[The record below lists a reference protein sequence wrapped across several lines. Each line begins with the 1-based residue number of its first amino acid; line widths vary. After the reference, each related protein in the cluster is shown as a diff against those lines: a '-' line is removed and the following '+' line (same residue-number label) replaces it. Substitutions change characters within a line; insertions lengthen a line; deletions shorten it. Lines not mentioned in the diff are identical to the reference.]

1 MSLARLLVCLTLLFL
16 IAGCT
21 RRSATPPGQQAATQ
35 PVTTPAAPPPQP
47 AEIAKDAAASAA
59 PPISREAAETSGE
72 AAADT
77 PADTPAETPAK
88 TDNAWGRE
96 RFVLFLPAAPL
107 LVELQMTIDGQPF
120 ADARE
125 QLVDDALKLADR
137 DGDGR
142 ATWEEIYSDPKRAFA
157 ARFDVQTRN
166 VLRKEFLKTYDTNQN
181 GLLDRDEARR
191 IVSRAKSAGDAF
203 SLVGTT
209 EYRHANRRQ
218 SIVRVMLDANSDDL
232 LDAAELAG
240 APERLRVRDANNDHL
255 VSWDELD
262 DSLAGDRQAMSAR
275 QDAYFNQPAAL
286 RLGPR
291 ASWDGI
297 IYALAELYLS
307 SDEIPNDAPPLLK
320 SLADRLDADHDGRL
334 SYEEARMLGAV
345 EPHLVLA
352 ANFGRSGNLLSGV
365 SLVRA
370 AEILGSESDL
380 VSHLPN
386 GLLLRLADYRLQV
399 LMDDRQGADVKTTAE
414 AQFEMLDKDNNSYLE
429 KTEIGDSSPEL
440 ARIFDEADTDADG
453 KLYLTE
459 LLAYQRRQQP
469 QATAIQAVAQDDQD
483 VLFALLDA
491 NHDDRLTKRE
501 LQAAREVLL
510 ALDADGDER
519 ISLAEL
525 PGSMTLW
532 LGRGMPSAM
541 SQPKRR
547 TAAPPSLPAGPDWF
561 VFMDENRDQEIS
573 LDEFPGTAEKFR
585 ALDLNGDGFI
595 SLSEAHRTVD

>member
-1 MSLARLLVCLTLLFL
+1 MSLARLLVCLTLLFMV
-16 IAGCT
+16 AGCT
-21 RRSATPPGQQAATQ
+21 RRSAAPPGQKATIQ
-35 PVTTPAAPPPQP
+35 PVVTPEAPPHP
-47 AEIAKDAAASAA
+47 AELAQDAAASVA
-59 PPISREAAETSGE
+59 PPVSRKTAEASGKT
-72 AAADT
+72 A
-77 PADTPAETPAK
+77 ADTPAETPAK
-88 TDNAWGRE
+88 TDDALGRE
-96 RFVLFLPAAPL
+96 RFLLFLPAAPL
-107 LVELQMTIDGQPF
+107 LVELRMTIDGQPF

-125 QLVDDALKLADR
+125 QLVDDALKLADH

-142 ATWEEIYSDPKRAFA
+142 ATWEEIYSDPKRVFA
-157 ARFDVQTRN
+157 ERFDVQSRN
-166 VLRKEFLKTYDTNQN
+166 ILRKEFLKTYDTNQN

-203 SLVGTT
+203 SLAGTT

-218 SIVRVMLDANSDDL
+218 SIVRVMLDANGDDL

-240 APERLRVRDANNDHL
+240 APVRLRVRDANNDHL

-297 IYALAELYLS
+297 IYALAEIYLS
-307 SDEIPNDAPPLLK
+307 SDEIPDDASPLLK
-320 SLADRLDADHDGRL
+320 SLADRLDADHDGHL
-334 SYEEARMLGAV
+334 SYDEARMLDAV

-352 ANFGRSGNLLSGV
+352 ANFGRSGDLLSGV

-370 AEILGSESDL
+370 AEILGPESDL

-386 GLLLRLADYRLQV
+386 GLLLRLADYRLQI
-399 LMDDRQGADVKTTAE
+399 LMDDRQGADVKTAAE
-414 AQFEMLDKDNNSYLE
+414 AQFEMLDKDKNSYLE
-429 KTEIGDSSPEL
+429 KTDLGDSSPEL
-440 ARIFDEADTDADG
+440 ARIFDEADADADG
-453 KLYLTE
+453 KLYLHE

-469 QATAIQAVAQDDQD
+469 QTTAIQAVAQDDQD

-532 LGRGMPSAM
+532 LGRGMPSDM
-541 SQPKRR
+541 SQPRRR
-547 TAAPPSLPAGPDWF
+547 TAAPPPLPAGPDWF

-595 SLSEAHRTVD
+595 SLSEAHRTMD